1 MNRRD
6 DEFDRFRGDAIYEA
20 YRRGLD
26 VDRVDYD
33 RVEQDFYDGR
43 SESAEAERLA
53 RWDEQR
59 RQEQYESELQEQ
71 YESEL
76 QEQYEREQKELY
88 QEELRRQQLDGEQ

>member
-1 MNRRD
+1 MGCNMNRRD

-71 YESEL
+71 YE
-76 QEQYEREQKELY
+76 REQKELY
-88 QEELRRQQLDGEQ
+88 QEELRRQQQDGEQ

>member
-71 YESEL
+71 YE
-76 QEQYEREQKELY
+76 REQEELY
-88 QEELRRQQLDGEQ
+88 QEELRRQQQDGEQ

>member
-71 YESEL
+71 YE
-76 QEQYEREQKELY
+76 REQNELY
-88 QEELRRQQLDGEQ
+88 QEELRRQQQDGEQ